1 MAGDEG
7 LRRQL
12 NVGKISYAT
21 LLIGCA
27 TLFRTYIVIIDY
39 EKPVHHALVQLP
51 NKDNH
56 QVDVTDD
63 TQAIAEALA

>member
-12 NVGKISYAT
+12 NEGKMSY
-21 LLIGCA
+21 A
-27 TLFRTYIVIIDY
+27 TLFRTHIVIIDY
-39 EKPVHHALVQLP
+39 EKPVCHALVQRP
-51 NKDNH
+51 SEDNH
-56 QVDVTDD
+56 QVNVTDD

>member
-1 MAGDEG
+1 M
-7 LRRQL
+7 
-12 NVGKISYAT
+12 
-21 LLIGCA
+21 
-27 TLFRTYIVIIDY
+27 IIDY
-39 EKPVHHALVQLP
+39 EKPVHHALVQLA